1 MKKKIAVEELKV
13 GMYVSELDR
22 PHLTPVEF
30 RGFRIGSRTQID
42 KLKRYCRNVYIEV
55 LPDPPYP
62 ANQRPPAGK
71 WPPSRAFSREQQRKL
86 EFEMLKLGA
95 TRGEASQKY
104 PDQTT
109 IDQEINT
116 TRPAYE
122 ATRALMRKAMPEIR
136 QGADIDMAAIK
147 KVVVPLVASAV
158 RNADALACFTQL
170 RRRFDYTVLHSVR
183 VCLLALAFGRH
194 LGLPIADLITLGMG
208 ALLHDI
214 GKTKIPEEIL
224 NKPGKLTEEEFEL
237 AKKHVQAGVQLLRR
251 TDGIPAVALDVARYH
266 HERHD
271 GSGYPHRLHE
281 TQIPYLGQIGAIV
294 DCYDALTSDRVY
306 ASAIS
311 GHAALQKIYEWR
323 GRLFDKQLVEQFIQ
337 CMGIYPIGS
346 VVELRSGDVG
356 VVVSVNR
363 VRRLKP
369 RVKLVLRPDR
379 TPHLPTKTVNLLQA
393 EEGQSYEIERVAEPG
408 AYNIRPSEYL
418 RVTTHH

>member
-1 MKKKIAVEELKV
+1 MKKKIPVEELKV

-22 PHLTPVEF
+22 PHLAPVEF
-30 RGFRIGSRTQID
+30 RGFRVRSRNQID
-42 KLKRYCRNVYIEV
+42 KLKRYCRNVYIEILSDSS
-55 LPDPPYP
+55 LPSSQHP
-62 ANQRPPAGK
+62 ATGK
-71 WPPSRAFSREQQRKL
+71 WPPSKAFSTEQQRRL

-95 TRGEASQKY
+95 TPGEMLQKY
-104 PDQTT
+104 QDRTT

-116 TRPAYE
+116 VRPSYE
-122 ATRALMRKAMPEIR
+122 ATRALIGKATPEIR
-136 QGADIDMAAIK
+136 QGADIDMAAVK
-147 KVVVPLVASAV
+147 KTVIPLVASAV
-158 RNADALACFTQL
+158 RNADALACFAQL
-170 RRRFDYTVLHSVR
+170 RRRFDYTSLHSVR

-194 LGLPIADLITLGMG
+194 LGLAIADLITLGMG

-214 GKTKIPEEIL
+214 GKTKVPEEIL
-224 NKPGKLTEEEFEL
+224 NKPTSLTEQEFEI

-251 TDGIPAVALDVARYH
+251 SNGIPAVALDVARYH
-266 HERHD
+266 HERYD
-271 GSGYPHRLHE
+271 GSGYPHGLHK
-281 TQIPYLGQIGAIV
+281 TQIPLLGQIGAIV
-294 DCYDALTSDRVY
+294 DCYDALTSDRAY

-323 GRLFDKQLVEQFIQ
+323 DRLFDKQLVEQFIQ

-369 RVKLVLRPDR
+369 RVRLVLRPDR
-379 TPHLPTKTVNLLQA
+379 TPHLPTKTINLLQA
-393 EEGQSYEIERVAEPG
+393 EESQSYEIERVAEPG

-418 RVTTHH
+418 RVVTHH

>member
-1 MKKKIAVEELKV
+1 MKKKIPVEELKV

-22 PHLTPVEF
+22 PHLAPLEF
-30 RGFRIGSRTQID
+30 RGFRIRSRTQID
-42 KLKRYCRNVYIEV
+42 KLKRYCRSVYIEI
-55 LPDPPYP
+55 LHDPPYP

-71 WPPSRAFSREQQRKL
+71 WPPSKAFTSEQQRKL

-95 TRGEASQKY
+95 TPGEASQKY
-104 PDQTT
+104 PDRTT

-122 ATRALMRKAMPEIR
+122 AARTLMRRAMPEIR

-147 KVVVPLVASAV
+147 KAVVPLVASAV
-158 RNADALACFTQL
+158 RNADALACFAQL
-170 RRRFDYTVLHSVR
+170 RRRFDYTALHSVR

-214 GKTKIPEEIL
+214 GKTKIPEDIL
-224 NKPGKLTEEEFEL
+224 NKPGSLTEEEFEL

-251 TDGIPAVALDVARYH
+251 SDGIPAVALDVARYH
-266 HERHD
+266 HERYD
-271 GSGYPHRLHE
+271 GSGYPHRLHQ

-294 DCYDALTSDRVY
+294 DCYDALTSDRAY

-323 GRLFDKQLVEQFIQ
+323 DRLFDKQLVEQFIQ

-393 EEGQSYEIERVAEPG
+393 EESQSYEIERVAEPG